1 MYIYNITLVP
11 ANMAVNGVFR
21 VRGGGTGAW
30 NLYTR
35 KKGSAGIS
43 RDPAFSLG
51 VPKQASLFSRL
62 LCHTLTVDKT
72 VYVCACVREH
82 RKLLEVSLG
91 GR

>member
-35 KKGSAGIS
+35 TKRGVQWGKKGSGI
-43 RDPAFSLG
+43 PVFSTEI
-51 VPKQASLFSRL
+51 PKQAPLYS
-62 LCHTLTVDKT
+62 
-72 VYVCACVREH
+72 CAPMPH
-82 RKLLEVSLG
+82 IIS
-91 GR
+91 

>member
-35 KKGSAGIS
+35 KKRECGREKKGV
-43 RDPAFSLG
+43 AFLLSPLEF
-51 VPKQASLFSRL
+51 PNRRLFTAVL
-62 LCHTLTVDKT
+62 PCHTLSVDRL
-72 VYVCACVREH
+72 CMCVRA
-82 RKLLEVSLG
+82 
-91 GR
+91 